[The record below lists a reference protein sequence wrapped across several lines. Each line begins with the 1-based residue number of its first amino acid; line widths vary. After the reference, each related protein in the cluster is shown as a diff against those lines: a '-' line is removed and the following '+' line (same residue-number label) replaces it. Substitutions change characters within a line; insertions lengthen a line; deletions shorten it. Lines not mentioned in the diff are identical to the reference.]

1 MAWMIIVS
9 LLFLWAVL
17 LGLHVAAGLA
27 NGLLLL
33 AALVAV
39 ANLLAASRTIA

>member
-1 MAWMIIVS
+1 MVWIIIVS
-9 LLFLWAVL
+9 LLALWAL
-17 LGLHVAAGLA
+17 LFGFHVAIGLV